1 MTAVQINQSM
11 TLRQWGALFALS
23 VLWGGSFFFI
33 GVAVKELPPLTM
45 VTMRLIIA
53 SLALYAVMR
62 ATGVKMPRGVRTWL
76 AFAWL
81 GLINNV
87 VPFSLFA
94 WGQTHITGGLAS
106 IINATTPLFTVLV
119 AHLLTRDERM
129 TIGHVL
135 GAMIGLAGV
144 AAMIGADTGSFFTD
158 SVLAQLACLFASI
171 CYAFAGVYGRRFAGM
186 GIPPLA
192 AATAQLTA
200 SSFLILPVMLLVDQP
215 WALPAPSAAALA
227 AIVGQSLF
235 STALAFVVF
244 FHLLATA
251 GATNVAL
258 VAFLNPVT
266 AMVLGTAFLGERI
279 AAAQLIGMAII
290 GIGLALIDGR
300 PVRAIALAVRAP

>member
-1 MTAVQINQSM
+1 MTPVQINQSM
-11 TLRQWGALFALS
+11 ALPQWGSLFALS

-53 SLALYAVMR
+53 ALALYAVVR

-106 IINATTPLFTVLV
+106 IINATTPLFTVIV
-119 AHLLTRDERM
+119 AHLLTHDERM
-129 TIGHVL
+129 TVRHIL
-135 GAMIGLAGV
+135 GAAIGLAGV
-144 AAMIGADTGSFFTD
+144 AAMIGTGVGSFFSD

-186 GIPPLA
+186 GISPLA
-192 AATAQLTA
+192 AATAQLAA
-200 SSFLILPVMLLVDQP
+200 SGFIILPVMLLVDQP
-215 WALPAPSAAALA
+215 WALPAPSVSAVA
-227 AIVGQSLF
+227 AIIGQALF

-258 VAFLNPVT
+258 VAFLSPIT
-266 AMVLGTAFLGERI
+266 AIVLGTAFLNERI
-279 AAAQLIGMAII
+279 EAAHLIGMAII
-290 GIGLALIDGR
+290 SIGLALIDGR
-300 PVRAIALAVRAP
+300 PLRALARRKAAT